1 MRRAQQGFTLVEMM
15 VSVTILALLTVVMAG
30 TFLVGLRAI
39 GNEARVIA
47 ADTAVSEASL
57 WLTRDLNSE
66 ATTLGCP
73 CTIQAGSPPMALMY
87 GVPPGTPVVYSI
99 DASQNLIRN
108 VNGTDHV
115 AARGVTRVSIS
126 WVGCYGTVS
135 ILPSATSSVAVT
147 LNVSN
152 RPGGCI

>member
-1 MRRAQQGFTLVEMM
+1 MRGGQRGFTLVEVM
-15 VSVTILALLTVVMAG
+15 VSIAIFTIVSLAMAG

-108 VNGTDHV
+108 VNGTD
-115 AARGVTRVSIS
+115 
-126 WVGCYGTVS
+126 
-135 ILPSATSSVAVT
+135 
-147 LNVSN
+147 
-152 RPGGCI
+152 

>member
-1 MRRAQQGFTLVEMM
+1 MRRAQEGFTLVEMM
-15 VSVTILALLTVVMAG
+15 VSVTILAVLTVAMAG
-30 TFLVGLRAI
+30 TFLVGFRAI

-73 CTIQAGSPPMALMY
+73 CTIQAGSPMALTY

-108 VNGTDHV
+108 VNGIDQV

-152 RPGGCI
+152 RPGGCV

>member
-73 CTIQAGSPPMALMY
+73 CTIQAGSPPTALVY

>member
-15 VSVTILALLTVVMAG
+15 VSVTILALLTVAMAG

-87 GVPPGTPVVYSI
+87 GLPPGTLVVYRI

-108 VNGTDHV
+108 INGNDEV

-135 ILPSATSSVAVT
+135 ILPSATGSVAVI

-152 RPGGCI
+152 RPGGCV